1 MGNTKIY
8 KALADFQQEVPVMLK
23 NADGYGYKYLPLPD
37 LIQGIKPL
45 LKKHKLG
52 FTQIC
57 EGEGLTTSL
66 FHVESGETLTGTMTI
81 PQDIKLGSQNPY
93 QVLGSGIT
101 YLRRYS
107 LESML
112 GIVSSK
118 DTDGNGALA
127 GSTTKAKV
135 ENILEIPKADR
146 PNWSI
151 EDINRELENNAQGI
165 LGYVVRWIDQGVGCS
180 KVPDINNVGLMEDRA
195 TLRISSQHIANWLH
209 HGICSKDQVMK
220 IMKKMAK
227 TVDAQNEKDPLYTKM
242 SDNFE
247 NSIAFS
253 AACDLVF
260 EGRFQPSGYTEPL
273 LHKKRLEKKNI

>member
-37 LIQGIKPL
+37 LIQAIKPL

-57 EGEGLTTSL
+57 EGEGLTTTL
-66 FHVESGETLTGTMTI
+66 FHVESEETLTGTMTI

-135 ENILEIPKADR
+135 EKVGNAYIYGSEKFENTLKVYKQNIEH
-146 PNWSI
+146 SI
-151 EDINRELENNAQGI
+151 ESVMAQ
-165 LGYVVRWIDQGVGCS
+165 VKKRHN
-180 KVPDINNVGLMEDRA
+180 PDVA
-195 TLRISSQHIANWLH
+195 TLNKL
-209 HGICSKDQVMK
+209 KEELNK
-220 IMKKMAK
+220 IKNEQEK
-227 TVDAQNEKDPLYTKM
+227 TKGNTK
-242 SDNFE
+242 S
-247 NSIAFS
+247 
-253 AACDLVF
+253 VKQT
-260 EGRFQPSGYTEPL
+260 R
-273 LHKKRLEKKNI
+273 K

>member
-57 EGEGLTTSL
+57 EGEGLTTTL
-66 FHVESGETLTGTMTI
+66 FHVESGETITGTMTI
-81 PQDIKLGSQNPY
+81 PQAIKLGSQNPY

-118 DTDGNGALA
+118 DTDANGTQPGIAVKKAIVSPIMNIKVDNKYVKGSEKYNFTLKQYLETYPYDIQLVVQSVKRRHKPDA
-127 GSTTKAKV
+127 KTINELEKDLKKLQTKLDERQKSTTK
-135 ENILEIPKADR
+135 NTPT
-146 PNWSI
+146 P
-151 EDINRELENNAQGI
+151 
-165 LGYVVRWIDQGVGCS
+165 
-180 KVPDINNVGLMEDRA
+180 
-195 TLRISSQHIANWLH
+195 
-209 HGICSKDQVMK
+209 
-220 IMKKMAK
+220 
-227 TVDAQNEKDPLYTKM
+227 
-242 SDNFE
+242 
-247 NSIAFS
+247 
-253 AACDLVF
+253 
-260 EGRFQPSGYTEPL
+260 
-273 LHKKRLEKKNI
+273 

>member
-135 ENILEIPKADR
+135 ENI
-146 PNWSI
+146 
-151 EDINRELENNAQGI
+151 EDAYLYGSDKFKNTLDVYRKNRHHSVEAVLKSVKNKYN
-165 LGYVVRWIDQGVGCS
+165 
-180 KVPDINNVGLMEDRA
+180 PDVA
-195 TLRISSQHIANWLH
+195 TLNKL
-209 HGICSKDQVMK
+209 KEELNK
-220 IMKKMAK
+220 IKNEQEK
-227 TVDAQNEKDPLYTKM
+227 TKGNTK
-242 SDNFE
+242 S
-247 NSIAFS
+247 
-253 AACDLVF
+253 VKQT
-260 EGRFQPSGYTEPL
+260 G
-273 LHKKRLEKKNI
+273 K

>member
-8 KALADFQQEVPVMLK
+8 KALAGFQQEVPVMLK
-23 NADGYGYKYLPLPD
+23 NADGYGYKYLPLPE

-135 ENILEIPKADR
+135 EKVGNTYIKGSEKYNFTLKQYMESHPY
-146 PNWSI
+146 
-151 EDINRELENNAQGI
+151 DIKL
-165 LGYVVRWIDQGVGCS
+165 VVQAVKRRHN
-180 KVPDINNVGLMEDRA
+180 PDARTINQL
-195 TLRISSQHIANWLH
+195 
-209 HGICSKDQVMK
+209 
-220 IMKKMAK
+220 
-227 TVDAQNEKDPLYTKM
+227 EKDLLKLKTKL
-242 SDNFE
+242 DERQKATTKNTQ
-247 NSIAFS
+247 S
-253 AACDLVF
+253 A
-260 EGRFQPSGYTEPL
+260 
-273 LHKKRLEKKNI
+273 